1 MIFAT
6 NVHAK
11 AVKWRDG
18 HKNKREINSAYKHLS
33 TDIIIGRKFFN
44 LAAFKIPRTTAHH
57 GKETLKDELNVC
69 FDRNL
74 VERNV
79 KFVPNTFMLSL
90 NLTR

>member
-1 MIFAT
+1 MAKYLMINFAT

-69 FDRNL
+69 FDSPL
-74 VERNV
+74 
-79 KFVPNTFMLSL
+79 
-90 NLTR
+90 

>member
-1 MIFAT
+1 MAKYLMINFAT
-6 NVHAK
+6 NFHAK

-57 GKETLKDELNVC
+57 GK
-69 FDRNL
+69 RN
-74 VERNV
+74 
-79 KFVPNTFMLSL
+79 S
-90 NLTR
+90 